1 MNWEL
6 VVVRYRSA
14 AIFAAQARRNNEN
27 KSSTELKSKLKK
39 KNRWWEYDLIKI
51 FDRLRNW
58 DFVFWQ
64 TRTNTRLR
72 YIWFIKIYLT
82 I

>member
-39 KNRWWEYDLIKI
+39 KNR
-51 FDRLRNW
+51 
-58 DFVFWQ
+58 
-64 TRTNTRLR
+64 
-72 YIWFIKIYLT
+72 
-82 I
+82 